1 LAQQTQ
7 LIGWRPT
14 NEGWFSLNSDGSL
27 YTQRHQAAAG
37 GLIRDSG
44 GRFITS
50 YAANLGSCSIMR
62 AELRDIIEGIRI
74 AWDMRIRKL
83 CIQTDSRAVVT
94 IIEEKESRSHRHSSL
109 VEQFQDLKS

>member
-1 LAQQTQ
+1 
-7 LIGWRPT
+7 
-14 NEGWFSLNSDGSL
+14 
-27 YTQRHQAAAG
+27 
-37 GLIRDSG
+37 
-44 GRFITS
+44 
-50 YAANLGSCSIMR
+50 MR